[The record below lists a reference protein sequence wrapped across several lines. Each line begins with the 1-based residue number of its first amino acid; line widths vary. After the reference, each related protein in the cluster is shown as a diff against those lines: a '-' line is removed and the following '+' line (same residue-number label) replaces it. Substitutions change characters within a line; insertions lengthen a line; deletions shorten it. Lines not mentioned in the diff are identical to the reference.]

1 MKHAQ
6 TFMNTCPTAD
16 GLQFMPPFGA
26 SNPLDA
32 ANCTTK
38 RASRASGRGKTA
50 LQDTQKPAEEAQPA

>member
-32 ANCTTK
+32 ANDTTN
-38 RASRASGRGKTA
+38 RAAGARG
-50 LQDTQKPAEEAQPA
+50 